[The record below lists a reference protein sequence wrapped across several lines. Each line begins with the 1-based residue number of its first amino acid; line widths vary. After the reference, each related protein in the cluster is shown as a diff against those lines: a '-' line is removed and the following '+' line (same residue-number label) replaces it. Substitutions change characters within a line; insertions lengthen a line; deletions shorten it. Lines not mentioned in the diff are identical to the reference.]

1 MSRPRSAGRLHGFVV
16 IDKPASWTSH
26 DVVGWARRVFG
37 ERRIGHAGTLDP
49 AATGV
54 LPLAVGQATR
64 LVEYLS
70 DADKAYRATIRF
82 GVTTDSLDGD
92 GRVVAAMNPSALTR
106 HRVEAELAHWL
117 GPIEQVPPMYSAIK
131 IGGER
136 LYEAARRG
144 EEVERASRSIRIDA
158 LELVGWEPP
167 DADVIVRCSKGTYVR
182 TLAADIGAAL
192 GTGAHLT
199 DLVRLQT
206 GPFWLDEA
214 WTLSEVIERWE
225 DAGDACWPAIAHHPD
240 AVIQHWPS
248 LVLSGE
254 GLQRWLHGMEVAA
267 DPVTGYSKTTG
278 SAGGQTPVT
287 GCRAYDP
294 NGTFLGTGTEAGDGL
309 IWRPAKVFQPAG
321 PGVGG
326 DDI

>member
-26 DVVGWARRVFG
+26 DVVGWARRKFG
-37 ERRIGHAGTLDP
+37 ERQIGHAGTLDP

-82 GVTTDSLDGD
+82 GVITDSLDGD
-92 GRVVAAMNPSALTR
+92 GRAIGTADVSALTR
-106 HRVEAELAHWL
+106 EAVESELGRWVGRV
-117 GPIEQVPPMYSAIK
+117 EQVPPMYSAIK

-144 EEVERASRSIRIDA
+144 EEVERASRTILIHA
-158 LELVGWEPP
+158 LDLVNWDPP

-182 TLAADIGAAL
+182 TLAADIGSAL
-192 GTGAHLT
+192 GTGGHLAN
-199 DLVRLQT
+199 LVRLQT

-214 WTLSEVIERWE
+214 WTLPEVTQWWD

-240 AVIQHWPS
+240 AVITHWPA
-248 LVLSGE
+248 VLLEGE
-254 GLQRWLHGMEVAA
+254 GRHRWLHGLTVGGDMGRYRETGDRAA
-267 DPVTGYSKTTG
+267 DS
-278 SAGGQTPVT
+278 
-287 GCRAYDP
+287 GCRAYDVT
-294 NGTFLGTGTEAGDGL
+294 GTFLGTGTSVESGG
-309 IWRPAKVFQPAG
+309 WRPAKVFRPADLTG
-321 PGVGG
+321 PDEGA
-326 DDI
+326 DDDG

>member
-1 MSRPRSAGRLHGFVV
+1 MSRPPSTGRLHGFVV

-64 LVEYLS
+64 FVEYLS
-70 DADKAYRATIRF
+70 GADKAYRATFRF

-92 GRVVAAMNPSALTR
+92 GRVTATAATSGID
-106 HRVEAELAHWL
+106 AETISTELRRWL

-144 EEVERASRSIRIDA
+144 EEIDRASRSIRIDG
-158 LELVGWEPP
+158 LDLVGWDPP
-167 DADVIVRCSKGTYVR
+167 DADVVVRCSKGTYVR
-182 TLAADIGAAL
+182 SLAADIGAAL
-192 GTGAHLT
+192 GPGAHLAN
-199 DLVRLQT
+199 LVRLRT

-214 WTLSEVIERWE
+214 WTIPELTERWD
-225 DAGDACWPAIAHHPD
+225 DAGEACWPAIAHHPD
-240 AVIQHWPS
+240 AVLETWPA
-248 LVLSGE
+248 LLLGDEGRTRWFHGLAVHAGE
-254 GLQRWLHGMEVAA
+254 DAPAA
-267 DPVTGYSKTTG
+267 IP
-278 SAGGQTPVT
+278 GQ
-287 GCRAYDP
+287 GCRAYDVS
-294 NGTFLGTGTEAGDGL
+294 GEFMGTGTLGANGNE
-309 IWRPAKVFQPAG
+309 WKPAKVFQPVPVEVHDG
-321 PGVGG
+321 HG
-326 DDI
+326 